1 MTIKPKCSS
10 GDEQTT
16 TNWNRGQLTK
26 SKVNQK
32 KTEKYYI
39 LCIFIHFSVK
49 SRWFSM
55 LLSIVY
61 PQGKMNHIYLCSCRN
76 HGHNVCEAD
85 HCQMC
90 GLLDA
95 AMSVDIMNIH

>member
-32 KTEKYYI
+32 KTENTIYFAFSFI
-39 LCIFIHFSVK
+39 LVWKADGFLCCLALCTHKEKWIIFTFVPAGTMGTMFVK
-49 SRWFSM
+49 
-55 LLSIVY
+55 LTIVR
-61 PQGKMNHIYLCSCRN
+61 CVAC
-76 HGHNVCEAD
+76 
-85 HCQMC
+85 
-90 GLLDA
+90 
-95 AMSVDIMNIH
+95 

>member
-32 KTEKYYI
+32 KTENTIYFAFSFI
-39 LCIFIHFSVK
+39 LV
-49 SRWFSM
+49 
-55 LLSIVY
+55 
-61 PQGKMNHIYLCSCRN
+61 
-76 HGHNVCEAD
+76 
-85 HCQMC
+85 
-90 GLLDA
+90 
-95 AMSVDIMNIH
+95 